1 VSVRKR
7 TWRSAT
13 GEAKAAWIV
22 DYTDGAGKRRQK
34 TCARKKEADAF
45 AAKASVEVHEG
56 VHTADSASI
65 TIAEAAD
72 LWLASCS
79 GLEGSTRAQYRQHK
93 DHIVP
98 LIGGTKLSRLTVPTI
113 RAFEDR
119 LRQDHSAA
127 MVRKVLISLNAIVG
141 DAQERGLV
149 MRNVVRDLRSRRKR
163 GKEKQAE
170 RRQQGHLR
178 VYSLPTRALETHPS
192 NSNLLRLACERAQ
205 GVGLGQ
211 RRPRTAR
218 IAYCAKGRSLQPNR
232 QAEVL

>member
-79 GLEGSTRAQYRQHK
+79 GLEGSTRAQYK
-93 DHIVP
+93 N
-98 LIGGTKLSRLTVPTI
+98 
-113 RAFEDR
+113 R
-119 LRQDHSAA
+119 LR
-127 MVRKVLISLNAIVG
+127 
-141 DAQERGLV
+141 DASKGI
-149 MRNVVRDLRSRRKR
+149 
-163 GKEKQAE
+163 
-170 RRQQGHLR
+170 
-178 VYSLPTRALETHPS
+178 LE
-192 NSNLLRLACERAQ
+192 LAC
-205 GVGLGQ
+205 LP
-211 RRPRTAR
+211 PR
-218 IAYCAKGRSLQPNR
+218 K
-232 QAEVL
+232 